1 MAEAWMKRDAERQGF
16 LDEMKR
22 AVMGEEAKAY
32 RRMPSQLDM
41 CRAILEYFAE
51 GAPSVPFVETSAR
64 QFFRTQVLPAIEEFA
79 RTPEEALALVADL
92 FLWLCQSITR
102 YSRVPLEVQE
112 ECEPE
117 RIFAG
122 HKAMDEVN

>member
-1 MAEAWMKRDAERQGF
+1 MIEAWMKRDAERQKL
-16 LDEMKR
+16 LDAMKQ
-22 AVMGEEAKAY
+22 VLLDEEAKAH
-32 RRMPSQLDM
+32 RRMPLQIDM
-41 CRAILEYFAE
+41 CRAMLEHFAE

-122 HKAMDEVN
+122 HKAMDKVG